1 MHKKK
6 LFLTRYLG
14 ILVLSCLFSGAF
26 FISSQAVQAAET
38 ETEMDLV
45 QAARLMRESGQVQFN
60 FKDLDILL
68 FVRFMSELLQENILV
83 DPGVKGTITIVSTR
97 PISVADSRQV
107 MLSALEM
114 NGLSLQSEGGYS
126 KVRSANTGPS
136 TDNLIRKGR
145 MGPGFGEEYVV
156 QVVPLDYTSSANVQQ
171 ALQAVIGKGVSV
183 FPVDSGR
190 GIVLSGKATSV
201 QNALGVINA
210 LDVPDSVRKV
220 YVLPL
225 EHTNPAYLAEYLN
238 KLAGAKT
245 PELEGVF
252 ALGLDKDTKL
262 LVVADDYA
270 IAAVRRIVAAF
281 DVKSEKNET
290 PFHIYKLQNSDAT
303 EVAKQLS
310 QIIGVAASL
319 APDQKGQ
326 LPTTVVPDV
335 PTNSLV
341 FAAPPEQYDSFLEI
355 IQQLDIQPKQ
365 VMLRGLIA
373 EVSLT
378 RLNDAGIDWATW
390 GGKVFGDGVLAGN
403 IQLGES
409 GVPSEFLSWFNDI
422 SKTEVKDDDGDIT
435 TTYETQGLMYAYVR
449 LLNKYNAINVLSMPR
464 ILCTD
469 NKESQLMVG
478 ENIPQLK
485 NSTADSTNPSS
496 VANSYEYKDVGLVLK
511 VTPHVRGGK
520 LVALDIEQRVEDVLT
535 AMTSATPVTSK
546 REIKTSVLVRDG
558 QTVILGG
565 IMKETEKSLKNRV
578 PGLSYIPLIGNL
590 FTSSTKQREKVDLM
604 IFLTPYILETPQDV
618 SDYTQHTVQ
627 TDDQPLSP
635 EEEIVQRRLEELY
648 RKAVKQQ

>member
-1 MHKKK
+1 MRRKRS
-6 LFLTRYLG
+6 LATGFLG
-14 ILVLSCLFSGAF
+14 ICLLSCLFLGALF
-26 FISSQAVQAAET
+26 PQFDVSQAAED
-38 ETEMDLV
+38 EMDLV

-97 PISVADSRQV
+97 SISVEDSRKV

-126 KVRSANTGPS
+126 KVRSSNTGPS
-136 TDNLIRKGR
+136 TDNEIRKGR
-145 MGPGFGEEYVV
+145 VGPGYGEEFIV
-156 QVVPLDYTSSANVQQ
+156 QVVPLDYTSSANVQE
-171 ALQAVIGKGVSV
+171 ALQSVIGKVVGV

-190 GIVLSGKATSV
+190 GVVLTGKATEV
-201 QNALGVINA
+201 QKALGVINA

-220 YVLPL
+220 YVIPL

-238 KLAGAKT
+238 KLVGAKT

-262 LVVADDYA
+262 LVVADNYA
-270 IAAVRRIVAAF
+270 IDAVHRIVRAF
-281 DVKSEKNET
+281 DIKSTKDET
-290 PFHIYKLQNSDAT
+290 PFHVHKLHNSDAT
-303 EVAKQLS
+303 EVAAQLS
-310 QIIGVAASL
+310 QIIAVAASL

-326 LPTTVVPDV
+326 LPTTVVADI
-335 PTNSLV
+335 PTNSLI
-341 FAAPPEQYDSFLEI
+341 FAAPPEQYESFLKI
-355 IQQLDIQPKQ
+355 IGQLDTQPKQ

-409 GVPSEFLSWFNDI
+409 GVPSEFLSWFSDI
-422 SKTEVKDDDGDIT
+422 SKTETEDDDGNIT

-464 ILCTD
+464 LLCTD
-469 NKESQLMVG
+469 NKESTLMVG
-478 ENIPQLK
+478 ENIPQLRA
-485 NSTADSTNPSS
+485 STADSTNPGS

-511 VTPHVRGGK
+511 VTPRVRGDN

-535 AMTSATPVTSK
+535 AMTSSTPVTSK

-565 IMKETEKSLKNRV
+565 IIKEAEKSLKNRV

-590 FTSSTKQREKVDLM
+590 FTSTSKQREKVDLM

-618 SDYTQHTVQ
+618 SDYTQYTVQ
-627 TDDQPLSP
+627 SEGRGLSP
-635 EEEIVQRRLEELY
+635 EEETVQRRLEEMY
-648 RKAVKQQ
+648 REAVKQQ

>member
-1 MHKKK
+1 MRKKRSFIAACLGFFLVSI
-6 LFLTRYLG
+6 LFWG
-14 ILVLSCLFSGAF
+14 GLFPCFEKCGAEE
-26 FISSQAVQAAET
+26 S
-38 ETEMDLV
+38 EMDLV

-97 PISVADSRQV
+97 PISVEDSRQV
-107 MLSALEM
+107 MLSALQM

-136 TDNLIRKGR
+136 TENIIRKGR
-145 MGPGFGEEYVV
+145 MGPGYGEEYIV
-156 QVVPLDYTSSANVQQ
+156 QIVPLDYTSTAHVQE
-171 ALQAVIGKGVSV
+171 ALRSVIGKEIGI

-190 GIVLSGKATSV
+190 GVILSGRATTV

-210 LDVPDSVRKV
+210 LDSADSVRKV

-225 EHTNPAYLAEYLN
+225 EHTNPPYLAEYLN
-238 KLAGAKT
+238 KLVSAKT
-245 PELEGVF
+245 PEFEGVF
-252 ALGLDKDTKL
+252 ALGLDKDTKII
-262 LVVADDYA
+262 VVADNYGID
-270 IAAVRRIVAAF
+270 AVRRFVKAF
-281 DVKSEKNET
+281 DVKSEKDET

-310 QIIGVAASL
+310 QIIGVAVSL
-319 APDQKGQ
+319 TPDKKGE
-326 LPTTVVPDV
+326 LPTTVVADV
-335 PTNSLV
+335 PTNSLI
-341 FAAPPEQYDSFLEI
+341 FAAPPEQYESFVKI

-422 SKTEVKDDDGDIT
+422 SKTEVEDDDGNIT

-464 ILCTD
+464 LLCTD
-469 NKESQLMVG
+469 NKESTLMVG

-485 NSTADSTNPSS
+485 ASTADNTNPGS
-496 VANSYEYKDVGLVLK
+496 VANSYEYKDTGLILK

-535 AMTSATPVTSK
+535 AMTSSTPVTSK

-558 QTVILGG
+558 QTDILGG

-578 PGLSYIPLIGNL
+578 PGLSYIPLIRN
-590 FTSSTKQREKVDLM
+590 
-604 IFLTPYILETPQDV
+604 
-618 SDYTQHTVQ
+618 
-627 TDDQPLSP
+627 
-635 EEEIVQRRLEELY
+635 
-648 RKAVKQQ
+648 